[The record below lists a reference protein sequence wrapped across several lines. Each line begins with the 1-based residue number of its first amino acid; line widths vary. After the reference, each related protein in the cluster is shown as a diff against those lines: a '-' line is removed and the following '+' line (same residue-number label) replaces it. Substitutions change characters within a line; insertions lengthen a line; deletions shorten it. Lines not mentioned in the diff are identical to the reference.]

1 MAWIFNVIEKNGEI
15 ILRCALDPLEATAR
29 VSEMPQ
35 WMFDPIACGRITYS
49 VLPIVDCEAL
59 REFQRLLT
67 DRTLASQSNVV
78 EAEHRPLSCTGG
90 ADATR
95 SEPPSGRSTRSV
107 SALSRDARVGA
118 SAGGSAAADSAPA
131 GAATAATPTR
141 IARRGT
147 RTGGVR

>member
-1 MAWIFNVIEKNGEI
+1 MAWIFNVVEKNGEI
-15 ILRCALDPLEATAR
+15 ILRCAIDPVEATAR

-35 WMFDPIACGRITYS
+35 WMFDPVICRQIRYS
-49 VLPIVDCEAL
+49 TLPIVDCAAL
-59 REFQRLLT
+59 RELKRLLT
-67 DRTLASQSNVV
+67 DKCLAAQLNVV
-78 EAEHRPLSCTGG
+78 QAEHRPLSFTGG

-95 SEPPSGRSTRSV
+95 SESPSGRSTRSV